1 MGSKTNSKI
10 VYQHLIKNITINENA
25 DEIRAI
31 ALLLMEYLGASRSE
45 VLAEKEIAIDQEKI
59 NTLIAR
65 INHYEPIQYILGE
78 AFFFG
83 RKFNVDRSVLIPRP
97 ETELLVQLIVEAKIT
112 SPTILDI
119 GTGSGC
125 IPISLALEIPSAQVH
140 ALDVSKDALSIA
152 KENAIRLQA
161 KVNLI
166 QLDILH
172 ETPSLSELDVIV
184 SNPPYVMYKE
194 KSAMSKN
201 VIDYEPQLAL
211 FVEDN
216 DPLQFYKVIAQKSNY
231 LLKRSGCVFVEI
243 NPLFGNEIVALF
255 KDQGFICQIIKDMEG
270 KDRVVK
276 AIR

>member
-10 VYQHLIKNITINENA
+10 VYQHLIKNITINENV

-31 ALLLMEYLGASRSE
+31 ALLLTEYLGASRSE
-45 VLAEKEIAIDQEKI
+45 ILAEKEIAIDQEKI
-59 NTLIAR
+59 NALVAR
-65 INHYEPIQYILGE
+65 INQYEPIQYILGE

-83 RKFNVDRSVLIPRP
+83 RKFNVNRSVLIPRP
-97 ETELLVQLIVEAKIT
+97 DTELLVQLILEEKIT

-125 IPISLALEIPSAQVH
+125 IPISLSLEIPTAHVH
-140 ALDVSKDALSIA
+140 ALDISEEALSIA
-152 KENAIRLQA
+152 RANAKNLSVH
-161 KVNLI
+161 VNFF
-166 QLDILH
+166 QLNILH
-172 ETPSLSELDVIV
+172 QTPSLSNLDVIV
-184 SNPPYVMYKE
+184 SNPPYVMHKE

-201 VIDYEPQLAL
+201 VIDYEPHLAL

-216 DPLQFYKVIAQKSNY
+216 DPLQFYKVIAERNKY
-231 LLKRSGCVFVEI
+231 LLKSNGSIFVEI
-243 NPLFGNEIVALF
+243 NPQFGKEVAALF
-255 KDQGFICQIIKDMEG
+255 QDQGFKTEIIKDMEG